1 MQPWREASS
10 LIIVTRAS
18 LRGSVASNNKIIKSS
33 IVESLDPS
41 QNQQHQESQISLN
54 EQTTQL
60 PINEAQNVQSTAT
73 TNKQSQ
79 SYDYRLLMVKRSGL
93 SSFLASAYVFPGGR
107 VETADFSPRWW
118 ELFARFNLTR
128 QDLSIFSQIKGPR
141 PPIVEQTKIIQESQA
156 KVDEDNKQ
164 DTQITSP
171 TSKLEYLPADIGL
184 RISAL
189 RETFEET
196 GVLLLTRPGDEADSY
211 QPLSD
216 RDNVSVDLS
225 AWRDRVRKDAESFL
239 DLCLETNLCPNLWS
253 LYEWWN
259 WLTPTSVGHK
269 RCDTMF
275 YVSFLELEPKVV
287 LDNEEVTTLKWC
299 TPTGMLDEHATAE
312 VFLAPPQVYELS
324 RLSNFY
330 EFDVL
335 RQFAAERQTLGVDRW
350 LPVISTYQDGAVA
363 LLPGDEFYP
372 DQPDIMGRKPVPD
385 NPETLAEYGTKAKVL
400 NRLEIRG
407 PVCIARSNITLPCGH
422 LSPGETVHLDS
433 EAY

>member
-18 LRGSVASNNKIIKSS
+18 VRASIASNSNIIRSS
-33 IVESLDPS
+33 IVESLSAHQAVQTAATANETKDYATPNEPS
-41 QNQQHQESQISLN
+41 EPTHSSKPGQ
-54 EQTTQL
+54 
-60 PINEAQNVQSTAT
+60 
-73 TNKQSQ
+73 
-79 SYDYRLLMVKRSGL
+79 YDYRLMMVKRSGL

-107 VETADFSPRWW
+107 VEMADFSPRWW
-118 ELFARFNLTR
+118 DLFAKFNLTR
-128 QDLSIFSQIKGPR
+128 QDLALFSQSITGSR
-141 PPIVEQTKIIQESQA
+141 PPIILESKIAQEAAQSSSP
-156 KVDEDNKQ
+156 EDV
-164 DTQITSP
+164 
-171 TSKLEYLPADIGL
+171 LPADIGL

-196 GVLLLTRPGDEADSY
+196 GVLLLTRPGDDADSY

-216 RDNVSVDLS
+216 RDNVNVDLS
-225 AWRDRVRKDAESFL
+225 AWRERVRKDAASFL
-239 DLCLETNLCPNLWS
+239 DLCFETNLCPNLWS

-275 YVSFLELEPKVV
+275 YVSFLEVEPKVV

-299 TPTGMLDEHATAE
+299 TPSSILDEHSTAD

-324 RLSNFY
+324 RLCNFN
-330 EFDVL
+330 EFDAL
-335 RQFAAERQTLGVDRW
+335 RQFSAERQKFGCERW
-350 LPVISTYQDGAVA
+350 LPVMSTYQDGAVA

-372 DQPDIMGRKPVPD
+372 EQPDIMGRKPVPD
-385 NPETLAEYGTKAKVL
+385 FPETLAEYGSRAKVI

-407 PVCIARSNITLPCGH
+407 PVCHARANIRLPCGH
-422 LSPGETVHLDS
+422 LKPVSHQQLELAVLSPM
-433 EAY
+433 A

>member
-1 MQPWREASS
+1 MSQPWREASS

-18 LRGSVASNNKIIKSS
+18 VKASIAAGNNIVKST
-33 IVESLDPS
+33 IVEGILDK
-41 QNQQHQESQISLN
+41 QNIHVKDNIASYN
-54 EQTTQL
+54 
-60 PINEAQNVQSTAT
+60 AQAT
-73 TNKQSQ
+73 TKHEQC
-79 SYDYRLLMVKRSGL
+79 DYRLMMVKRSGL

-107 VETADFSPRWW
+107 VEPADFSPRWW
-118 ELFARFNLTR
+118 KLFNKFNLSKE
-128 QDLSIFSQIKGPR
+128 DLALFSQSVKGPR
-141 PPIVEQTKIIQESQA
+141 PPIILEPNIVRESQ
-156 KVDEDNKQ
+156 DNQ
-164 DTQITSP
+164 LDW
-171 TSKLEYLPADIGL
+171 LPADIGL

-196 GVLLLTRPGDEADSY
+196 GVLLLTRPGDDADSY

-216 RDNVSVDLS
+216 SDKLNSNVDLS
-225 AWRDRVRKDAESFL
+225 AWRDRVRKDAGAFQ
-239 DLCLETNLCPNLWS
+239 DLCMETNFCPNIWS

-275 YVSFLELEPKVV
+275 YVCFLEVEPKVV

-299 TPTGMLDEHATAE
+299 TPSGMLDEHSTAD

-324 RLSNFY
+324 RLCNFN
-330 EFDVL
+330 EFDSL
-335 RQFAAERQTLGVDRW
+335 RQFAAERQSKGIERW

-372 DQPDIMGRKPVPD
+372 DQPDIQGRKPVPD
-385 NPETLAEYGTKAKVL
+385 NAETLAEFGSRAKIV

-407 PVCIARSNITLPCGH
+407 PVCHARANIELTCGH
-422 LSPGETVHLDS
+422 FKPKPHELLEMAVMQLGL
-433 EAY
+433 

>member
-1 MQPWREASS
+1 M
-10 LIIVTRAS
+10 
-18 LRGSVASNNKIIKSS
+18 
-33 IVESLDPS
+33 ESLS
-41 QNQQHQESQISLN
+41 
-54 EQTTQL
+54 
-60 PINEAQNVQSTAT
+60 AQNSRQEDGSSS
-73 TNKQSQ
+73 KDQSQ
-79 SYDYRLLMVKRSGL
+79 QQAAQSSPSTSTNQSQYDYRLMMVKRSGL

-107 VETADFSPRWW
+107 VEQADFSPRWW
-118 ELFARFNLTR
+118 DLFAKFNLTR
-128 QDLSIFSQIKGPR
+128 QDLAVFSQSIKGPR
-141 PPIVEQTKIIQESQA
+141 PPIVVDSKIVQESA
-156 KVDEDNKQ
+156 
-164 DTQITSP
+164 SA
-171 TSKLEYLPADIGL
+171 TSKPEDFLPADIGL

-216 RDNVSVDLS
+216 RDNVNVDLS
-225 AWRDRVRKDAESFL
+225 SWRDRVRKDAASFL
-239 DLCLETNLCPNLWS
+239 DLCFEANLCPNLWS

-275 YVSFLELEPKVV
+275 YVSFLEVEPKVV

-299 TPTGMLDEHATAE
+299 TPTGMLDEHSTAD

-324 RLSNFY
+324 RMCNFND
-330 EFDVL
+330 FDSL
-335 RQFAAERQTLGVDRW
+335 RQFAAERQSRGCERW

-372 DQPDIMGRKPVPD
+372 EQPDIQGRKPVPD
-385 NPETLAEYGTKAKVL
+385 FPETLAEYGSRAKVI

-407 PVCIARSNITLPCGH
+407 PVCHARANIKLPCGH
-422 LSPGETVHLDS
+422 LKPVSHEQLELAVLSPMGE
-433 EAY
+433 